1 MGLID
6 LKTDLK
12 SLKYGRD
19 KAGGGSS
26 GQPFVQKPLPTSLSQ
41 TGNTGGFDS
50 LVRGGT
56 LTIGKTADDVSRLT
70 QLLLSPKTLQGPLFT
85 AKQNLLSRQGVETQA
100 SLGALNEGPY
110 LPTSTLAQ
118 VAVSAAGLH
127 FNKQGINPIPG
138 VPGSLTTYSDVVK
151 NDQSLSQNRLVQYYD
166 LKIDQKTRGNTLR
179 TYGGGPGSVGGIGN
193 TTIKLASDRTG
204 RNNPKL
210 INFFGDSGI
219 KNPLFDELNAGD
231 LSLGIEGLD
240 PIVSEY
246 LSPPVTAEGYG
257 AFKRQPV
264 TELNKGIFSS
274 GVTNLL
280 YTSELANNQASPVLK
295 RQYQTTTQDSKLPS
309 NNQGF
314 LSEQKNILQLSKQ
327 GTSTL
332 LSFDQIQQETAIQ
345 STAIAIDPDDFRVDT
360 DLAPQAPNVAEF
372 NRGRT
377 YKIGF
382 PGYKNLNR
390 NIDQADAPLTSGFST
405 DQVNFSPIQEKATP
419 ELADSDLIP
428 FYIQFYN
435 YDTKNTVIQFRAFLK
450 NFNDNFNGEWNSF
463 RYMGRGENFYNYQG
477 FNREISLG
485 FTVHA
490 QSKAELLPQYK
501 KLNYLASSLA
511 PDYSSAGF
519 MRGTF
524 VTLTVGDYLTRV
536 PGILTGISM
545 QIPENSPWDIGRKND
560 GTRTNLKDRLPHMI
574 EVNSFNFKP
583 IHRFLP
589 EKGKPFIS
597 ATDERRTRVQP
608 GSLTTLGDT

>member
-100 SLGALNEGPY
+100 SLGILNEGPY

-138 VPGSLTTYSDVVK
+138 LPGSLVTYSDVVK
-151 NDQSLSQNRLVQYYD
+151 SDQSLSQNRLVQYYD

-332 LSFDQIQQETAIQ
+332 LSFDQIQQKTAIKG
-345 STAIAIDPDDFRVDT
+345 TAIANDPGDFRVDT
-360 DLAPQAPNVAEF
+360 SLAPQAPNVREF
-372 NRGRT
+372 NRGST
-377 YKIGF
+377 YKIGA

-390 NIDQADAPLTSGFST
+390 NIDQADAPLTSGLST
-405 DQVNFSPIQEKATP
+405 DQVNFSPIQEKETP
-419 ELADSDLIP
+419 ELADNDLIP

-477 FNREISLG
+477 FNREVSLG

-490 QSKAELLPQYK
+490 QSKAELLPQYE

-536 PGILTGISM
+536 PGILTGLSM

-574 EVNSFNFKP
+574 EVSSFNFKP

-597 ATDERRTRVQP
+597 ATDKRAVRVV
-608 GSLTTLGDT
+608 

>member
-56 LTIGKTADDVSRLT
+56 LTVGKTADDVSRLT
-70 QLLLSPKTLQGPLFT
+70 QLLLTPKTLQGPLFT
-85 AKQNLLSRQGVETQA
+85 AKQNLLSRQGVATQA
-100 SLGALNEGPY
+100 SPRGLNEGPY

-138 VPGSLTTYSDVVK
+138 STGILTTYSDVIK
-151 NDQSLSQNRLVQYYD
+151 NDQGVGQNRLVQFYD
-166 LKIDQKTRGNTLR
+166 LKIDQKASGNEL
-179 TYGGGPGSVGGIGN
+179 YSYDGGPGSILGVGK
-193 TTIKLASDRTG
+193 TKIKLASDRTG
-204 RNNPKL
+204 INNTKL
-210 INFFGDSGI
+210 GTYTPEQATTV
-219 KNPLFDELNAGD
+219 KNTSVKKED
-231 LSLGIEGLD
+231 
-240 PIVSEY
+240 IV
-246 LSPPVTAEGYG
+246 
-257 AFKRQPV
+257 K
-264 TELNKGIFSS
+264 
-274 GVTNLL
+274 
-280 YTSELANNQASPVLK
+280 
-295 RQYQTTTQDSKLPS
+295 D
-309 NNQGF
+309 
-314 LSEQKNILQLSKQ
+314 
-327 GTSTL
+327 
-332 LSFDQIQQETAIQ
+332 
-345 STAIAIDPDDFRVDT
+345 TAIAIDPEDFRVQT
-360 DLAPQAPNVAEF
+360 SLKPQAPDVAEF
-372 NRGRT
+372 NRGKT
-377 YKIGF
+377 YRVGF

-390 NIDQADAPLTSGFST
+390 NIDPADAPLTSTFST
-405 DQVNFSPIQEKATP
+405 DQVNFSPIQNKQIP
-419 ELADSDLIP
+419 DLVDNDLIP

-435 YDTKNTVIQFRAFLK
+435 YDTENTVIQFRAFLN

-477 FNREISLG
+477 FTREVSLG

-524 VTLTVGDYLTRV
+524 ITLTVGDYLTRV

-545 QIPENSPWDIGRKND
+545 QIPEDSPWDIGRKND
-560 GTRTNLKDRLPHMI
+560 GTRTELKDRLPHMI
-574 EVNSFNFKP
+574 EVTNFNFKP

-608 GSLTTLGDT
+608 GSLTIPTGET